1 MQEDIENK
9 TLSLMINTGK
19 LTERTLA
26 TAFMKALK
34 YSWSKVKEHQQARPQ
49 GKQSVKKLIG
59 QNQGVDQT
67 ELADRQEAKS
77 FDRYARKYGVDYAI
91 RRGRAEDGGRAILCS
106 SRLATGR
113 RLIRPCAR
121 MPMIFLT
128 ESGKSRRCSLCLIR
142 LLPERR
148 RSAPS
153 GKGLNDDRT
162 PAPKAADSES
172 ALCVSGAFGDKAGR
186 GVAIRRGHRF
196 LHEVSSSPRRT
207 FCFLLFAAAQLS
219 GGGFAVRASVW
230 LCAAPDCV

>member
-91 RRGRAEDGGRAILCS
+91 RRGRAEDGASRYIVFFKARDRAAIDQAMRAYANDFLD
-106 SRLATGR
+106 RKREKQTMQPVLDPLA
-113 RLIRPCAR
+113 P
-121 MPMIFLT
+121 
-128 ESGKSRRCSLCLIR
+128 GKKK
-142 LLPERR
+142 ERAKR
-148 RSAPS
+148 
-153 GKGLNDDRT
+153 KGLER
-162 PAPKAADSES
+162 
-172 ALCVSGAFGDKAGR
+172 
-186 GVAIRRGHRF
+186 
-196 LHEVSSSPRRT
+196 
-207 FCFLLFAAAQLS
+207 
-219 GGGFAVRASVW
+219 
-230 LCAAPDCV
+230 